1 MRLVTVAET
10 GDTDEKH
17 KGRELELLFQGQ
29 FLITAQREQTEHPI
43 TKHLDSLE
51 QDFQGLYLGRM
62 FPAQAASLKPEC
74 ESVIFHLG
82 SIP

>member
-17 KGRELELLFQGQ
+17 KGRELELLFQGY
-29 FLITAQREQTEHPI
+29 FLITARREQTEHPI

-51 QDFQGLYLGRM
+51 
-62 FPAQAASLKPEC
+62 
-74 ESVIFHLG
+74 
-82 SIP
+82 